1 MGNVKSYTVD
11 YDWKAELTVEID
23 HDIVTDAALREI
35 NEFWSNHESREEN
48 HGLLNAV
55 LIMLARHV
63 MPMAYEQGYN
73 AYGVRSLFDWDAGNG
88 QEGWPPMDG
97 SQGIKITSVDVDG
110 IFDEDDFSVKA
121 AK

>member
-1 MGNVKSYTVD
+1 MSNVKSYKID
-11 YDWKAELTVEID
+11 YDWKAELTVEVD
-23 HDIVTDAALREI
+23 HDIVTDNALREI
-35 NEFWSNHESREEN
+35 NEFWSGHEDREDS

-63 MPMAYEQGYN
+63 MPIAYEQGFN
-73 AYGVRSLFDWDAGNG
+73 AYGVRAMFDWDKGAG

-110 IFDEDDFSVKA
+110 VFDEDDFTVKA
-121 AK
+121 A

>member
-1 MGNVKSYTVD
+1 MGNIKKYTVD

-23 HDIVTDAALREI
+23 HDIVTDDALREM
-35 NEFWSNHESREEN
+35 NEFWSNHEWRESK

-63 MPMAYEQGYN
+63 MPIAYELGYN
-73 AYGVRSLFDWDAGNG
+73 AHGIRALFDWDKGNG

-97 SQGIKITSVDVDG
+97 TQGIKITSIDVDG
-110 IFDEDDFSVKA
+110 VFDEDDFTVKA
-121 AK
+121 A